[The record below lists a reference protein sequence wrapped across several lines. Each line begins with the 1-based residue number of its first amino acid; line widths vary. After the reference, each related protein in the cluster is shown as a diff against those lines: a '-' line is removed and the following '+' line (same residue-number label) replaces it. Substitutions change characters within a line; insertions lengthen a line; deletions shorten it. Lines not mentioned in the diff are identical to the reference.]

1 HLLMYEVDSL
11 QRPDH
16 HPKFDD
22 TSVIVATDDVHAV
35 DVLALHR
42 GLELQDGRIFG
53 EHGLGIVKPSCPF
66 DAFWARCRIVPGK
79 CLTSGLQI
87 EAGDLLTSLGCED
100 DRGVEDDV
108 VVE

>member
-1 HLLMYEVDSL
+1 MYEVDSL

-22 TSVIVATDDVHAV
+22 ASVIVAADDVNAV
-35 DVLALHR
+35 DILALHR

-53 EHGLGIVKPSCPF
+53 EHGLGVVKPSCPLG
-66 DAFWARCRIVPGK
+66 AFWARCRIVPGK
-79 CLTSGLQI
+79 RLTRGLQI
-87 EAGDLLTSLGCED
+87 ETCDLLTSLGCEH
-100 DRGVEDDV
+100 DRGVEDDI